1 MKITHATT
9 YLSGIC
15 LSFALAACGSDSST
29 CDENGV
35 AKEYLVN
42 NYQVKMVQYAEP
54 IDNQSAYK
62 LPSAINSGAEVSW
75 NTFSIEVKADFQTYS
90 VDTNFFP
97 AISLFNHALACSP
110 NPGTAKQQL
119 SKISITSSHDYN
131 GKYPAGS
138 ELASVFATIDFPFT
152 PVADFTKYA
161 APAPKAIKIYLLE
174 APALAQQNFTIA
186 ITLDDGRHFSIST
199 GDVRLK

>member
-1 MKITHATT
+1 MKITHVTA
-9 YLSGIC
+9 YLSSMC
-15 LSFALAACGSDSST
+15 LSLALTACGGGSST
-29 CDENGV
+29 CDEDAT

-42 NYQVKMVQYAEP
+42 NYQVKMVQYAEA

-62 LPSAINSGAEVSW
+62 LPTTINSGAEVNW
-75 NTFSIEVKADFQTYS
+75 NAFSIEVKADVQTYV
-90 VDTNFFP
+90 VDESAFP
-97 AISLFNHALACSP
+97 AITLFNQALACSP

-119 SKISITSSHDYN
+119 SEISITSSHDYN
-131 GKYPAGS
+131 DQYPAGS
-138 ELASVFATIDFPFT
+138 ELASLFASIEFPFT

-174 APALAQQNFTIA
+174 VPATAQQNFTIA
-186 ITLDDGRHFSIST
+186 ITLDDGRKFSLAT